1 MCLVNI
7 REQNNYA
14 EACKYGSKLGKHA
27 EKKYPLCLCPWVKII
42 ECPISFIKIPFES
55 LNQTIE
61 EQNIMCQKIYLLPF
75 EARKIHLSAF

>member
-1 MCLVNI
+1 MCLFNI

-42 ECPISFIKIPFES
+42 ECPISFIKIPFEFIKLDNRRAKHHVS
-55 LNQTIE
+55 K
-61 EQNIMCQKIYLLPF
+61 NI
-75 EARKIHLSAF
+75 SATV